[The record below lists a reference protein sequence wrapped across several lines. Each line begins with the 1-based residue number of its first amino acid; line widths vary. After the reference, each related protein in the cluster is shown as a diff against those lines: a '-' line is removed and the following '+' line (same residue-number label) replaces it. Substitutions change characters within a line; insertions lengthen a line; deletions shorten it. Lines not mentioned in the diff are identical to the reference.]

1 MLKSCQIYIK
11 IDVKKKKQTNK
22 KTGKICKLNW
32 RQKLDMMFI
41 WCKLNVKHIGLYV
54 QYIKAISVWDKL
66 PILTQL
72 PLKYKMMLQQLD

>member
-1 MLKSCQIYIK
+1 
-11 IDVKKKKQTNK
+11 
-22 KTGKICKLNW
+22 
-32 RQKLDMMFI
+32 MMFI